1 MFGKAVN
8 FKPRDKTPRS
18 PGLPQSGM
26 ALIAAMVTVLVVT
39 LLASS
44 ALWVQSN
51 RFEVDSSLR
60 QRNQALWLLTGALD
74 WSRVILR
81 EDARSSSTDTLV
93 EPWAVPLQ
101 EAKLSSFIRAQNNAS
116 GQTASDN
123 TQDETLTE
131 QVFLSGQITDVQS
144 KLNFYNLFLASN
156 ASTPNI
162 NPANPTALNSGSTL
176 TLSNANTSTGTTSS
190 AQGVL
195 MSFTRLFQVLQLP
208 MNELDAVN
216 AQLKAISQF
225 ASANRKSDNPLASN
239 NASGMNSS
247 SALMPQRFEQLSW
260 LGLSESSIRLL
271 LPHATWVPYSSAV
284 NLNTAS
290 AEVVYAQLAGLDF
303 ADAQRLIKAREN
315 KPWQT
320 MEQFKQALSTQSKP
334 ISINEG
340 TLQLS
345 SPLFEVRGQLR
356 MGQTTITEKSLLLRD
371 NSSVQIVWRDR
382 GAALRFLD
390 LKTP

>member
-1 MFGKAVN
+1 
-8 FKPRDKTPRS
+8 
-18 PGLPQSGM
+18 
-26 ALIAAMVTVLVVT
+26 
-39 LLASS
+39 
-44 ALWVQSN
+44 
-51 RFEVDSSLR
+51 
-60 QRNQALWLLTGALD
+60 
-74 WSRVILR
+74 
-81 EDARSSSTDTLV
+81 
-93 EPWAVPLQ
+93 
-101 EAKLSSFIRAQNNAS
+101 
-116 GQTASDN
+116 
-123 TQDETLTE
+123 
-131 QVFLSGQITDVQS
+131 
-144 KLNFYNLFLASN
+144 
-156 ASTPNI
+156 
-162 NPANPTALNSGSTL
+162 
-176 TLSNANTSTGTTSS
+176 LSNANTSTGTTSS

-225 ASANRKSDNPLASN
+225 ASANRKSDNPLSSS

-303 ADAQRLIKAREN
+303 ADAQRLIKARES

>member
-1 MFGKAVN
+1 MSAKGAFLRAHAKRAHPAGFAQK
-8 FKPRDKTPRS
+8 
-18 PGLPQSGM
+18 GM

-51 RFEVDSSLR
+51 RFEVESSQR
-60 QRNQALWLLTGALD
+60 QRNQALWLLSGALD

-81 EDARSSSTDTLV
+81 EDARSSTTDTLV

-101 EAKLSSFIRAQNNAS
+101 EAKLSSFIRAQSNAS
-116 GQTASDN
+116 GQTASEN
-123 TQDETLTE
+123 AQDEALTSK
-131 QVFLSGQITDVQS
+131 VFLSGHITDVQA
-144 KLNFYNLFLASN
+144 KLNFYNLFLAFNSTSN
-156 ASTPNI
+156 NPN
-162 NPANPTALNSGSTL
+162 PVNPTSLNSGS
-176 TLSNANTSTGTTSS
+176 AVSTGNTNTAGASANG

-195 MSFTRLFQVLQLP
+195 MSFIRLFQVLQLP
-208 MNELDAVN
+208 ISELEAVN
-216 AQLKAISQF
+216 AQLKTISQ
-225 ASANRKSDNPLASN
+225 SLSVHRKGDAPLASN
-239 NASGMNSS
+239 NAPGMNSS
-247 SALMPQRFEQLSW
+247 NSLMPQRFEQLSW

-271 LPHATWVPYSSAV
+271 LPHATWVPYSTAV

-290 AEVVYAQLAGLDF
+290 PEVLYAQLAGLDF
-303 ADAQRLIKAREN
+303 TDAQRLVKAREN

-320 MEQFKQALSTQSKP
+320 MEQFKQALNSQSKP
-334 ISINEG
+334 ISINES

-345 SPLFEVRGQLR
+345 TRLFEVRGQLR

-371 NSSVQIVWRDR
+371 NSTVQIVWRDR

-390 LKTP
+390 FKTP